1 MKKADEQKV
10 DMILLSENKLMEVEE
25 EALTSMSIVDIVSII
40 IVSSI
45 LISAVPVG

>member
-1 MKKADEQKV
+1 
-10 DMILLSENKLMEVEE
+10 MILLSENKLMEVEE

-45 LISAVPVG
+45 LISAVPVV